1 MHLKT
6 TDEHG
11 AAQPQPKMDDRESK
25 IEMIETLNLELR
37 TLNLELTGH
46 RRARCPKSRK

>member
-1 MHLKT
+1 MHPKT

-25 IEMIETLNLELR
+25 IEMIETLNLEL
-37 TLNLELTGH
+37 TGH